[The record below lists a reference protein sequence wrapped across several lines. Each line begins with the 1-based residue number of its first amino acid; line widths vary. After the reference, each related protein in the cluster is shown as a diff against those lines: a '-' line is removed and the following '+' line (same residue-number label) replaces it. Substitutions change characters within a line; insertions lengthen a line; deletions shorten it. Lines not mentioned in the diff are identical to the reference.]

1 MEARGI
7 LGPEAVGEQFTLQRQ
22 PPPADLAPL
31 IEHHWLVAWDL
42 RGRAD
47 HTSEVLPHPSVHL
60 VFEPTGAAVYG
71 VSRSRYVRRL
81 SGNGWALGTKFRPG
95 GFHPFVAEPLSAL
108 TDRVLE
114 LGTLF
119 GTDGTHLEQRCLA
132 LPRPADALG
141 HVHGFLR
148 ARLPASAA
156 DDPTLALVRELAASM
171 ALAPP
176 GARVVDIAD
185 AHGISVRTV
194 QRLFSEYVGVGPKWV
209 LQRYRL
215 HEALAQLHAGAD
227 TDWARFALGLGYYD
241 QAHFV
246 RDFRAL
252 VGRTPAQYE
261 RERRDRPAGDH
272 FSKLARR

>member
-7 LGPEAVGEQFTLQRQ
+7 LRPEAVGRQFELQRL
-22 PPPADLAPL
+22 PPPADLEPM
-31 IEHHWLVAWDL
+31 IEHHWLVSWSL
-42 RGRAD
+42 PGRYEYS
-47 HTSEVLPHPSVHL
+47 SEVLPHPSVHL

-81 SGNGWALGTKFRPG
+81 SANGWALGTKFHPG
-95 GFHPFVAEPLSAL
+95 GFRPFVAGPLSAL

-114 LGTLF
+114 LEELF
-119 GTDGTHLEQRCLA
+119 GTDGTRLEQQCLA
-132 LPRPADALG
+132 LPRPVDALA
-141 HVHGFLR
+141 HVQRFLR

-156 DDPTLALVRELAASM
+156 DDPNLALVRELAGSM
-171 ALAPP
+171 TLAAP
-176 GARVVDIAD
+176 GTRVADIAD
-185 AHGISVRTV
+185 AHGVSVRTV
-194 QRLFSEYVGVGPKWV
+194 QRLFAEYVGVGPKWV

-215 HEALAQLHAGAD
+215 HEALAQLHAGPD

-261 RERRDRPAGDH
+261 RERR
-272 FSKLARR
+272 

>member
-1 MEARGI
+1 
-7 LGPEAVGEQFTLQRQ
+7 
-22 PPPADLAPL
+22 
-31 IEHHWLVAWDL
+31 
-42 RGRAD
+42 
-47 HTSEVLPHPSVHL
+47 
-60 VFEPTGAAVYG
+60 
-71 VSRSRYVRRL
+71 
-81 SGNGWALGTKFRPG
+81 
-95 GFHPFVAEPLSAL
+95 
-108 TDRVLE
+108 VLE
-114 LGTLF
+114 LEALF
-119 GTDGTHLEQRCLA
+119 GTDGTRLEQRCLA
-132 LPRPADALG
+132 RPRPADALA
-141 HVHGFLR
+141 HVQRFLR

-156 DDPTLALVRELAASM
+156 DDPNLALVRELAGSM

-176 GARVVDIAD
+176 GARVADIAD
-185 AHGISVRTV
+185 AHGISVRTA

-215 HEALAQLHAGAD
+215 HEALAQLHAGPD

-261 RERRDRPAGDH
+261 RERPDRPAGNH

>member
-81 SGNGWALGTKFRPG
+81 SGNGWALGTKFHPG
-95 GFHPFVAEPLSAL
+95 GFRPFVAGPLSAL

-119 GTDGTHLEQRCLA
+119 GTDGTRLEQRCLE

-148 ARLPASAA
+148 ARLPASGA
-156 DDPTLALVRELAASM
+156 DDPNLALVRELAGSM

-176 GARVVDIAD
+176 GARVADIAD
-185 AHGISVRTV
+185 AHGISVRTA

-215 HEALAQLHAGAD
+215 HEALAQLHAGPD

>member
-7 LGPEAVGEQFTLQRQ
+7 LGPEAVGQQFTLQLRT
-22 PPPADLAPL
+22 PPADLASL

-71 VSRSRYVRRL
+71 VSRPNL
-81 SGNGWALGTKFRPG
+81 
-95 GFHPFVAEPLSAL
+95 AL
-108 TDRVLE
+108 TRD
-114 LGTLF
+114 
-119 GTDGTHLEQRCLA
+119 LA
-132 LPRPADALG
+132 
-141 HVHGFLR
+141 R
-148 ARLPASAA
+148 A
-156 DDPTLALVRELAASM
+156 M

-176 GARVVDIAD
+176 GARVVDIAS
-185 AHGISVRTV
+185 ARGISVRTV

-215 HEALAQLHAGAD
+215 HEALAQLHAGPD
-227 TDWARFALGLGYYD
+227 TDWAQFALGLGYYD

-261 RERRDRPAGDH
+261 RERRDSDH
-272 FSKLARR
+272 FSKLPRR

>member
-7 LGPEAVGEQFTLQRQ
+7 LRPEAVGRQFDLQRL
-22 PPPADLAPL
+22 PPPADLEQM
-31 IEHHWLVAWDL
+31 IEHHWLVSWDL
-42 RGRAD
+42 PDGRD
-47 HTSEVLPHPSVHL
+47 YSSEVLPHPSVHL

-81 SGNGWALGTKFRPG
+81 SGSGWALGTKFHPG
-95 GFHPFVAEPLSAL
+95 GFRPFVTAPVSAL

-114 LGTLF
+114 LEELF
-119 GTDGTHLEQRCLA
+119 GAAGTRLEQRCLA
-132 LPRPADALG
+132 LQRPADALG
-141 HVHGFLR
+141 HVHEFLR
-148 ARLPASAA
+148 ARRPADVA
-156 DDPTLALVRELAASM
+156 DDPDLRLVSQIAAAM
-171 ALAPP
+171 ATAAP
-176 GARVVDIAD
+176 GAKVADLARVHSV
-185 AHGISVRTV
+185 SVRTV

-215 HEALAQLHAGAD
+215 HEALARLHHGGD

-252 VGRTPAQYE
+252 VGRTPVQYE
-261 RERRDRPAGDH
+261 RERG
-272 FSKLARR
+272 RRTRL

>member
-7 LGPEAVGEQFTLQRQ
+7 LRPEAVGRQFELQRL
-22 PPPADLAPL
+22 PPPADLEPM
-31 IEHHWLVAWDL
+31 IEHHWLVSWNL
-42 RGRAD
+42 PGRYEYS
-47 HTSEVLPHPSVHL
+47 SEVLPHPSVHL

-81 SGNGWALGTKFRPG
+81 SGNGWALGTKFHPG
-95 GFHPFVAEPLSAL
+95 GFRPFVAGPLSAL

-114 LGTLF
+114 LGELF
-119 GTDGTHLEQRCLA
+119 GTDGTRLEQRCLA
-132 LPRPADALG
+132 RPRPADALG

-148 ARLPASAA
+148 ARLPAPAA
-156 DDPTLALVRELAASM
+156 DDPNLALTRDLARSM

-176 GARVVDIAD
+176 GARVVDIAR

-215 HEALAQLHAGAD
+215 HEALAQLHAGPD

-261 RERRDRPAGDH
+261 RERRDGPGGDH
-272 FSKLARR
+272 FSKLPRR

>member
-7 LGPEAVGEQFTLQRQ
+7 LKPEAVGRQFSLQRL
-22 PPPADLAPL
+22 PPPADLEPL
-31 IEHHWLVAWDL
+31 IEHHWLVSWELGD
-42 RGRAD
+42 GHD
-47 HTSEVLPHPSVHL
+47 YSSEVLPHPSVHL

-71 VSRSRYVRRL
+71 VSRRRYVRRL
-81 SGNGWALGTKFRPG
+81 SGHGWALGTKFRPG
-95 GFHPFVAEPLSAL
+95 GFRPFVPGPLSAL

-114 LGTLF
+114 LGELF
-119 GTDGTHLEQRCLA
+119 GADGTRLEQRCLA
-132 LPRPADALG
+132 LRRPADAVG
-141 HVHGFLR
+141 HVQRFLR
-148 ARLPASAA
+148 ARLPAAA
-156 DDPTLALVRELAASM
+156 ATDPDLRLVRQLTASIQT
-171 ALAPP
+171 APP
-176 GARVVDIAD
+176 GARVAGIA
-185 AHGISVRTV
+185 ARHGVSARTV

-227 TDWARFALGLGYYD
+227 TDWAGFALGLGYYD

-261 RERRDRPAGDH
+261 RERRDRTGSAA
-272 FSKLARR
+272 LL